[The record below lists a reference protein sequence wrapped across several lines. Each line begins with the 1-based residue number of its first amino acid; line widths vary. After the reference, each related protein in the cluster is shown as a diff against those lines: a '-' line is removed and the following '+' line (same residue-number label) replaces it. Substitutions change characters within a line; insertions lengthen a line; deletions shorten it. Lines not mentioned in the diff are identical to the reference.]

1 MATLLTSLLDRT
13 TLTEKGRFA
22 RAVADEKAQLDRAAQ
37 AGRIGEPPA
46 PLPHDKETDSA
57 VWKIHVPNQPPR
69 SMRLGHVPA
78 DSGQHVVLVDA
89 DRFYRAWLNR
99 PMPVNDLHGTDGCP
113 LRADMPKDRKYASA
127 VEGFD
132 LEARTAV
139 PLANVH
145 CQRAENGEPRIMFTN
160 GITRTYWLLANQ
172 AESFPVLVSNA
183 TEAQALHEAAGVG
196 PGPQR
201 AADVHAQSRQQAEQ
215 QATVKPEPRDPSAR
229 PLLDRGPRS
238 RGSRGL

>member
-1 MATLLTSLLDRT
+1 MASLLTTLLDRT
-13 TLTEKGRFA
+13 TLTENGRFA
-22 RAVADEKAQLDRAAQ
+22 RAVAEEKAQLDRAAQ

-46 PLPHDKETDSA
+46 PLPHNKETDSA

-69 SMRLGHVPA
+69 SMRLDHVPA
-78 DSGQHVVLVDA
+78 DSDRHVVMVDA
-89 DRFYRAWLNR
+89 DKFYRAWLNR
-99 PMPVNDLHGTDGCP
+99 PMPVNDPHGTDGCP

-132 LEARTAV
+132 LEARTPV
-139 PLANVH
+139 PLASVH
-145 CQRAENGEPRIMFTN
+145 CQRAANGEPQIMFTN
-160 GITRTYWLLANQ
+160 GITRTYWLLANR

-183 TEAQALHEAAGVG
+183 AEAQALHQAAGVG

-201 AADVHAQSRQQAEQ
+201 AAEVHAQSRHQAEQ
-215 QATVKPEPRDPSAR
+215 QAAVKAEPREPSTRAA
-229 PLLDRGPRS
+229 LDRGPRS